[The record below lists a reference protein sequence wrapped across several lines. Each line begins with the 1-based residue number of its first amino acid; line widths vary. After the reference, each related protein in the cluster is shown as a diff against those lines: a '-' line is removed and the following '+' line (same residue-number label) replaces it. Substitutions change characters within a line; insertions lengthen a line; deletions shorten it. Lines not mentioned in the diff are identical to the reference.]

1 MKQLKITIFGLL
13 FLLFGATM
21 FWACSSEEELTTD
34 TKSNLRTFVPEE
46 LEELRAIVA
55 AFYEEEVTFDIGRTA
70 TVSEEEARYD
80 CTEII
85 IDSDTRARG
94 YLVSDHTTGQFLYFL
109 DVDRT
114 NFVFKSKNLITNDR
128 EMIMH
133 IDHLRDYGSTDGFDI
148 IGIIGGVVGVQPMG
162 WFWGEYC
169 TMDADENGYAVFH
182 FESATSGSPALTL
195 CMYTCVK
202 RRFGISFGEP
212 YSKPSGCG
220 D

>member
-94 YLVSDHTTGQFLYFL
+94 YLVSDHTTGEFLYFA

-114 NFVFKSKNLITNDR
+114 SYVLKTLDIVYAER
-128 EMIMH
+128 ETIMD
-133 IDHLRDYGSTDGFDI
+133 IDHHPDYYNLGEFDFYQIAVDGPRI
-148 IGIIGGVVGVQPMG
+148 TLPPGGR
-162 WFWGEYC
+162 FWGWSCGSSYYLPGEGCVRTCAYYVLG
-169 TMDADENGYAVFH
+169 TLMYSDIYQNNDLPGSNPKKNTIADA
-182 FESATSGSPALTL
+182 
-195 CMYTCVK
+195 C
-202 RRFGISFGEP
+202 
-212 YSKPSGCG
+212 
-220 D
+220 

>member
-94 YLVSDHTTGQFLYFL
+94 YLVSDHTTGEFLYFA

-114 NFVFKSKNLITNDR
+114 SYVLKTLDIVYAER
-128 EMIMH
+128 ETIMD
-133 IDHLRDYGSTDGFDI
+133 IDHHPDYYNLGEFDFYQIAVDGPRI
-148 IGIIGGVVGVQPMG
+148 TLPPGGR
-162 WFWGEYC
+162 FWGWSCGSSYYLPGEGCVRTCAYYVLG
-169 TMDADENGYAVFH
+169 TLMYSDTYQNNDLPGSNPKKNTIADA
-182 FESATSGSPALTL
+182 
-195 CMYTCVK
+195 C
-202 RRFGISFGEP
+202 
-212 YSKPSGCG
+212 
-220 D
+220 